1 MPDRSLDV
9 WLLGELV
16 GRLDQ
21 TAGRLT
27 FVYDEGWLGR
37 SHAVPL
43 SASLPLQEK
52 PFKDR
57 ATRPFFAGLLPEQ
70 DKRNQVARA
79 VGVSERND
87 FALLDALGGECAGA
101 VSFTHP
107 GEKPIEQGT
116 DLDYRMLDEQELA
129 TIIDTLPGRP
139 LLVGEEGVRLSLAG
153 AQDKLPVL
161 VVDGRIALPLHGAP
175 SSHILKPAIR
185 RIADSVHN
193 EGFCLALAKAIDLN
207 AVAAEIG
214 DAQGR
219 PYLLVER
226 YDRVRGPDN
235 RPRRVHQ
242 EDFCQ
247 ALGVAPEYK
256 YQNEGGPSVADC
268 FALVRKATRPAAL
281 YVPQLLDALLFNT
294 LIANND
300 AHAKNYSLVYGTGG
314 TTLAPLYDVLCTAVY
329 PNLTAKMAMKI
340 GGHYKFSDI
349 YPRHWERFAQSAE
362 LSAPQVRRRLLEL
375 TEILPSAAR
384 KLRDEFAGRGQRT
397 PLIDQIIE
405 TIEHYC
411 GLTRS
416 RFDKTATA
424 TSS

>member
-1 MPDRSLDV
+1 MSGSLANC
-9 WLLGELV
+9 
-16 GRLDQ
+16 RLDQ

-27 FVYDEGWLGR
+27 FTYDPDWLGR

-43 SASLPLQEK
+43 SASLPLHDK
-52 PFKDR
+52 AFDDR
-57 ATRPFFAGLLPEQ
+57 AARPFFAGLLPEQ
-70 DKRNQVARA
+70 DKRDQVARA
-79 VGVSERND
+79 IGVSERND

-116 DLDYRMLDEQELA
+116 DLDYRVLDDQELA
-129 TIIDTLPGRP
+129 TIIDKLPERP
-139 LLVGEEGVRLSLAG
+139 LLAGEEGIRLSLAG

-185 RIADSVHN
+185 RVADSVHN
-193 EGFCLALAKAIDLN
+193 EGFCLALARTIDLN
-207 AVAAEIG
+207 AAAADIH
-214 DAQGR
+214 DAHGR
-219 PYLLVER
+219 LYLLVER
-226 YDRVRGPDN
+226 YDRIRQPNN
-235 RPRRVHQ
+235 RPRRLHQ

-256 YQNEGGPSVADC
+256 YQNEGGPSLTDC
-268 FALVRKATRPAAL
+268 FTLVRKATRPAAL
-281 YVPQLLDALLFNT
+281 YVPQLLDAVLFNA
-294 LIANND
+294 LVGNND
-300 AHAKNYSLVYGTGG
+300 AHAKNYSLIYGIGG

-329 PNLTAKMAMKI
+329 PELTDKMAMKI

-349 YPRHWERFAQSAE
+349 FPRHWERFAQSAE
-362 LSAPQVRRRLLEL
+362 LSAPQVRRRLLEF
-375 TEILPSAAR
+375 TQRLPQAAH
-384 KLRDEFAGRGQRT
+384 KVRDEFANRGQRT
-397 PLIDQIIE
+397 QLIDQIVE
-405 TIEHYC
+405 NIEHHC

-416 RFDKTATA
+416 RFDRTETA

>member
-1 MPDRSLDV
+1 MADRSLDV
-9 WLLGELV
+9 WLLGELA

-27 FVYDEGWLGR
+27 FTYNTGWRGR
-37 SHAVPL
+37 PHAVPL
-43 SASLPLQEK
+43 STSLPLQES
-52 PFKDR
+52 PFDDR
-57 ATRPFFAGLLPEQ
+57 AARPFFAGLLPEQ
-70 DKRNQVARA
+70 DKRDQVARA
-79 VGVSERND
+79 IGVSERND

-107 GEKPIEQGT
+107 NEKPIEQGT
-116 DLDYRMLDEQELA
+116 DLDYRMLDDHELA
-129 TIIDTLPGRP
+129 MIIDELPERP
-139 LLVGEEGVRLSLAG
+139 LLAGEEGIRLSLAG

-161 VVDGRIALPLHGAP
+161 VVDGHIALPLHGAP

-207 AVAAEIG
+207 AVTAEIRET
-214 DAQGR
+214 QGR
-219 PYLLVER
+219 PYLL
-226 YDRVRGPDN
+226 
-235 RPRRVHQ
+235 VHQ

-256 YQNEGGPSVADC
+256 YENEGGPSIADC

-281 YVPQLLDALLFNT
+281 YVPQLLDAVLFNT
-294 LIANND
+294 LVGNND
-300 AHAKNYSLVYGTGG
+300 AHAKNYSLVYGTRG

-329 PNLTAKMAMKI
+329 PELTAKMAMKI

-362 LSAPQVRRRLLEL
+362 LSAPQVRRRLLVF
-375 TEILPSAAR
+375 TQRLPQAAH
-384 KLRDEFAGRGQRT
+384 KLRGEFADRGQRT
-397 PLIDQIIE
+397 QLIDQIVE
-405 TIEHYC
+405 NIEHYC
-411 GLTRS
+411 GLTRT
-416 RFDKTATA
+416 RFDRTETA

>member
-9 WLLGELV
+9 WLLGEHV

-27 FVYDEGWLGR
+27 FTYDAGWLGR
-37 SHAVPL
+37 PNALRL
-43 SASLPLQEK
+43 SASLPLQEG
-52 PFKDR
+52 PFDDR
-57 ATRPFFAGLLPEQ
+57 AARPFFAGLLPEQ
-70 DKRNQVARA
+70 DRRDQVARTI
-79 VGVSERND
+79 GVSARND

-107 GEKPIEQGT
+107 GEKPIEQAT
-116 DLDYRMLDEQELA
+116 DLDYRVLGDRELV
-129 TIIDTLPGRP
+129 TIIDRLPERP
-139 LLVGEEGVRLSLAG
+139 LLAGEEGIRLSLAG

-161 VVDGRIALPLHGAP
+161 VVDGEIALPLHGAP

-185 RIADSVHN
+185 HVADSVHN
-193 EGFCLALAKAIDLN
+193 EGFCLALAKAIGIN
-207 AVAAEIG
+207 AAPTDICDV
-214 DAQGR
+214 QGR

-226 YDRVRGPDN
+226 YDRIGGPDN

-256 YQNEGGPSVADC
+256 YQNEGGPSLADC
-268 FALVRKATRPAAL
+268 FSLVRKATRPAAL
-281 YVPQLLDALLFNT
+281 YVPQLLDAVLFNT
-294 LIANND
+294 LIGNND
-300 AHAKNYSLVYGTGG
+300 ANAKNYSLVYGVGG
-314 TTLAPLYDVLCTAVY
+314 TTLAPLYDALCTAVY
-329 PNLTAKMAMKI
+329 KELSLKMSMKI

-349 YPRHWERFAQSAE
+349 YPRHWERFAQSAD

-375 TEILPSAAR
+375 AQRLPQAAH
-384 KLRDEFAGRGQRT
+384 KLREEFADRDQRR
-397 PLIDQIIE
+397 PIIDQIVE

-416 RFDKTATA
+416 RFDRTKAA
-424 TSS
+424 TSQ

>member
-9 WLLGELV
+9 WLLGDLV

-21 TAGRLT
+21 TAGRLAFT
-27 FVYDEGWLGR
+27 YDTGWLGR
-37 SHAVPL
+37 PHPVSL
-43 SASLPLQEK
+43 SASLPLQDK
-52 PFKDR
+52 SFDDR
-57 ATRPFFAGLLPEQ
+57 AARPFFAGLLPEQ
-70 DKRNQVARA
+70 DRRDQIARA
-79 VGVSERND
+79 IGVSERND
-87 FALLDALGGECAGA
+87 FALLDALGGDCAGA

-107 GEKPIEQGT
+107 GEKPIEHGT
-116 DLDYRMLDEQELA
+116 DLDYRVLDDHELA
-129 TIIDTLPGRP
+129 AIIDKLPERP
-139 LLVGEEGVRLSLAG
+139 LLAGEEGIRLSLAG

-193 EGFCLALAKAIDLN
+193 EGFCLALAKAVGLN
-207 AVAAEIG
+207 AVAAEIR

-219 PYLLVER
+219 PYLLIER
-226 YDRVRGPDN
+226 YDRIRGPDN
-235 RPRRVHQ
+235 RPRREHQ

-256 YQNEGGPSVADC
+256 YQNEGGPSVPDC
-268 FALVRKATRPAAL
+268 FALLRKATRPAAL

-294 LIANND
+294 LVGNND
-300 AHAKNYSLVYGTGG
+300 AHAKNYSLVYGSGG
-314 TTLAPLYDVLCTAVY
+314 TKLAPLYDVLCTAIY
-329 PNLTAKMAMKI
+329 RELTPKMAMKI

-349 YPRHWERFAQSAE
+349 YPRHWERFAQGAE

-375 TEILPSAAR
+375 TQLLPQAAR
-384 KLRDEFAGRGQRT
+384 KLRDEFATRNQRT
-397 PLIDQIIE
+397 PLIDQIVE
-405 TIEHYC
+405 SIEHYC

-416 RFDKTATA
+416 RFDKAEPA
-424 TSS
+424 TSA

>member
-9 WLLGELV
+9 WLLGQLV

-21 TAGRLT
+21 TAGRVT
-27 FVYDEGWLGR
+27 FTYDAGWLAGP
-37 SHAVPL
+37 HAVPL

-52 PFKDR
+52 PFDDR
-57 ATRPFFAGLLPEQ
+57 AARPFFAGLLPEQ
-70 DKRNQVARA
+70 DKREQVARA
-79 VGVSERND
+79 IGVSERND

-116 DLDYRMLDEQELA
+116 DLDYRMLDDRELA
-129 TIIDTLPGRP
+129 TIIDKLPERP
-139 LLVGEEGVRLSLAG
+139 LLAGEEGIRLSLAG

-185 RIADSVHN
+185 RIADSVLN
-193 EGFCLALAKAIDLN
+193 EGFCLALAKATALK
-207 AVAAEIG
+207 AATADIR

-226 YDRVRGPDN
+226 YDRIPGPDN
-235 RPRRVHQ
+235 RPRRLHQ

-256 YQNEGGPSVADC
+256 YQNEGGPSAADC
-268 FALVRKATRPAAL
+268 FALVRRATRPAAI

-294 LIANND
+294 LIGNND

-329 PNLTAKMAMKI
+329 PELTTKMAMKI

-349 YPRHWERFAQSAE
+349 YPRHWERFAQSAN
-362 LSAPQVRRRLLEL
+362 LAVPQVRRRLLEL
-375 TEILPSAAR
+375 TELVPQAAR
-384 KLRDEFAGRGQRT
+384 KLRDEYAARSQRT
-397 PLIDQIIE
+397 PLIDQIVE
-405 TIEHYC
+405 NVEHHC

-416 RFDKTATA
+416 RFDRTATT

>member
-9 WLLGELV
+9 WLLGALV

-21 TAGRLT
+21 TAGRLDFT
-27 FVYDEGWLGR
+27 YDAGWLGR
-37 SHAVPL
+37 PHAVPL

-52 PFKDR
+52 PFDDR
-57 ATRPFFAGLLPEQ
+57 AARPFFAGLLPEQ
-70 DKRNQVARA
+70 DRRDQVARTI
-79 VGVSERND
+79 GVSGRND

-101 VSFTHP
+101 VTFTHP
-107 GEKPIEQGT
+107 GEKPIEHAT
-116 DLDYRMLDEQELA
+116 DLDYRMLDDHELA
-129 TIIDTLPGRP
+129 TIIDKLPERP
-139 LLVGEEGVRLSLAG
+139 LLAGEEGIRLSLAG

-185 RIADSVHN
+185 RVADSVHN

-207 AVAAEIG
+207 AVAADIR

-226 YDRVRGPDN
+226 YDRIREPDD
-235 RPRRVHQ
+235 RPRRLHQ

-256 YQNEGGPSVADC
+256 YENEGGPSVTDC
-268 FALVRKATRPAAL
+268 FALVRRATRPAAL
-281 YVPQLLDALLFNT
+281 YVPQLLDAVMFNT
-294 LIANND
+294 LIGNND
-300 AHAKNYSLVYGTGG
+300 AHAKNYSLVYGIGG

-329 PNLTAKMAMKI
+329 PELTPKMAMKI

-349 YPRHWERFAQSAE
+349 FPRHWERFAHSAD

-375 TEILPSAAR
+375 TQLLPQAAH
-384 KLRDEFAGRGQRT
+384 KLRDEFAGRAQAT
-397 PLIDQIIE
+397 PLIDQIVE

-416 RFDKTATA
+416 RFDKTESA
-424 TSS
+424 TST

>member
-27 FVYDEGWLGR
+27 FTYDAGWSGQH
-37 SHAVPL
+37 HAVPL
-43 SASLPLQEK
+43 SASLTLQEK
-52 PFKDR
+52 PFEDQ
-57 ATRPFFAGLLPEQ
+57 AARPFFAGLLPEQ
-70 DKRNQVARA
+70 AKRDQVARA
-79 VGVSERND
+79 IGVSARND

-107 GEKPIEQGT
+107 GEKPIEQET
-116 DLDYRMLDEQELA
+116 ELDYRVLDDQALA
-129 TIIDTLPGRP
+129 TIIDKLPERP
-139 LLVGEEGVRLSLAG
+139 LLAGEEGIRLSLAG

-175 SSHILKPAIR
+175 SSHILKPAIP
-185 RIADSVHN
+185 RIADSVLN
-193 EGFCLALAKAIDLN
+193 EGFCLALAKAIDLK
-207 AVAAEIG
+207 VAAADIR

-226 YDRVRGPDN
+226 YDRIRGPDD
-235 RPRRVHQ
+235 RPRRRHQ

-256 YQNEGGPSVADC
+256 YQNEGGPSVPDC

-281 YVPQLLDALLFNT
+281 YVPQLLDSFLFNT
-294 LIANND
+294 LVGNND
-300 AHAKNYSLVYGTGG
+300 AHSKNYSLIYGSGG

-329 PNLTAKMAMKI
+329 PELTSKMAMKI

-362 LSAPQVRRRLLEL
+362 LSTPQVRRRLLEL
-375 TEILPSAAR
+375 TQLLPQAAH
-384 KLRDEFAGRGQRT
+384 KLRDEFAARGQRT
-397 PLIDQIIE
+397 PLIDQIVE
-405 TIEHYC
+405 TIEHHC

-416 RFDKTATA
+416 RFDKTAKPA
-424 TSS
+424 